1 MKSYNNYIF
10 RFILVAALSV
20 PIAAQAALPDFTRIV
35 DQAKDS
41 VVNISTKTKAR
52 KSRSIEAPSMPD
64 LPEGSPFGEL
74 FEKFF
79 DYENPRERRRESQ
92 SLGSGF
98 IISKDGYILTNHH
111 VVEGADEVIVRL
123 ANREEYVA
131 RIIGSDEASD
141 VAVLKVEADDLPILK
156 FGDSDK
162 LKVGEWVLAI
172 GSPFGFDHSVT
183 AGIVSA
189 KGRNLPSDNY
199 VPFIQTDVAIN
210 PGNSGGPL
218 FNLDGEVVG
227 INSQIYSRTGGFMG
241 LSFAIPIEMAVDVAS
256 QIKVSG
262 RVSRGWLGVLIQ
274 EVTRDLAES
283 FGMDNPSGA
292 LVAKVLEDSPA
303 EDAGL
308 QVGDV
313 IVEFNGK
320 KVMRSS
326 SLPPLVGRS
335 AVGKDAQVTIIRNR
349 SRELV
354 KVRIAELPASMTRA
368 SFNPEDEVKPLEK
381 SALGMNV
388 IGLSETAQ
396 KKLRVR
402 SGVEVIEVDESG
414 SAREA
419 GIQKGDVITMIDN
432 IAVGSVD
439 DFDAITDDLKAG
451 KSVALLV
458 QRQSGPVFLAIRP
471 EDT

>member
-1 MKSYNNYIF
+1 MNYYSNHIY
-10 RFILVAALSV
+10 RFILIAALCV
-20 PIAAQAALPDFTRIV
+20 PIVAQAALPDFTRIV
-35 DQAKDS
+35 EEAKNS

-64 LPEGSPFGEL
+64 IPEGTPFGDL

-79 DYENPRERRRESQ
+79 DHENPRGRRRESQ

-111 VVEGADEVIVRL
+111 VIAGADEVIVRL
-123 ANREEYVA
+123 ANREEYIA
-131 RIIGSDEASD
+131 RIVGSDEASD

-283 FGMDNPSGA
+283 FGMDNPQGA

-354 KVRIAELPASMTRA
+354 KVRIAELPATMTRA
-368 SFNPEDEVKPLEK
+368 SFTPEEDDKPLEK

-388 IGLSETAQ
+388 IALSETAQ
-396 KKLRVR
+396 KKLRLR

-414 SAREA
+414 SARDA

-432 IAVGSVD
+432 ISVDSVD

-458 QRQSGPVFLAIRP
+458 QRRSGPVFLAIRP
-471 EDT
+471 EDS